1 MMPKSLLSWNKRV
14 SAVYA
19 FGMWT
24 LIGSYALLKYTGRI
38 EDTPVRKEEEEEV
51 VQEQEDPNQV
61 VLQTTHT
68 KTLMVYK
75 KDFVPYTSRISKFIS
90 SFSGDPGTGG
100 SDK

>member
-1 MMPKSLLSWNKRV
+1 NIFSFFSTWEKEMLYCV
-14 SAVYA
+14 SHYIYPTSIVISQIKFLRKA
-19 FGMWT
+19 
-24 LIGSYALLKYTGRI
+24 K
-38 EDTPVRKEEEEEV
+38 KEEEEEV

-90 SFSGDPGTGG
+90 SFSGDPGTGEPG
-100 SDK
+100 LFK